1 LPEGEGSPRIPGQ
14 EGRRKAL
21 ESRAAAGTDP
31 VSRRRWVSWLLGSS
45 VGATLLSFLYPV
57 ARYLVPPP
65 SSEPSLTEFELDLK
79 ASDIPPNSG
88 RIVPFGGKPVIIL
101 RTQAGELRALSATCT
116 HLACSVQ
123 YRPERHDIWCACHN
137 GIYDLKGAN
146 VSGPPPRPLT
156 PFEVYVRG
164 EKIVLRRV

>member
-1 LPEGEGSPRIPGQ
+1 
-14 EGRRKAL
+14 
-21 ESRAAAGTDP
+21 
-31 VSRRRWVSWLLGSS
+31 
-45 VGATLLSFLYPV
+45 
-57 ARYLVPPP
+57 VPPA

-88 RIVPFGGKPVIIL
+88 RIVPFGGKPVIIF
-101 RTQAGELRALSATCT
+101 RTQEGELRALSATCT
-116 HLACSVQ
+116 HLACTVQ
-123 YRPERHDIWCACHN
+123 YRPERPDIWCACHN

-156 PFEVYVRG
+156 PFEVYARG